1 MGGVTVSITL
11 PPLPHPV
18 DELWHVL
25 LDLGER
31 LDVPWALIGGQM
43 VLLHALEHGT
53 EPPLISQD
61 GDIIAD
67 IRAAPNGLVAV
78 VRVLEEMG
86 FQADRMSADGLA
98 HRYARASDP
107 RPVSIDV
114 LAPEGV
120 GERANLQTSP
130 PGRTVEVPG
139 GSQALQRVE
148 FVTVEHEGRTGTVP
162 RPTLLAAVVGKAAA
176 TALPGPERHYRDL
189 ALLLGL
195 VADPFDLREQ
205 IDRKDLQRLRS
216 AHAVADENHPAW
228 GALSSDARA
237 NGLIT
242 YAVLTD

>member
-1 MGGVTVSITL
+1 MTVSIVL

-61 GDIIAD
+61 GDVIAD
-67 IRAAPNGLVAV
+67 IRAAPNGLLAV
-78 VRVLEEMG
+78 VHVLEEMG
-86 FQADRMSADGLA
+86 FQVDRMSADGLA
-98 HRYARASDP
+98 HRYARASAP

-120 GERANLQTSP
+120 GERASLQTSP

-139 GSQALQRVE
+139 GTQALKRVE
-148 FVTVEHEGRTGTVP
+148 VVLVDHEGRTGAVP
-162 RPTLLAAVVGKAAA
+162 RPTLLAAIVAKAAA
-176 TALPGPERHYRDL
+176 TALAGPERHYRDL

-205 IDRKDLQRLRS
+205 LDNKDRQWLRRAS
-216 AHAVADENHPAW
+216 ALADENHPGW

-242 YAVLTD
+242 FDVLAD